1 MGGLTKKVQM
11 LMNFILNG
19 KLPINQVP
27 WKQLLVMNLARKL
40 LEIRLR
46 QQVNQ
51 QVFVLSRKIM
61 QSQQMEKT

>member
-19 KLPINQVP
+19 KLPINQVS

-46 QQVNQ
+46 LLVSQRQ
-51 QVFVLSRKIM
+51 FVLLRKTM
-61 QSQQMEKT
+61 RLQQMEKT